1 MSKPIDVGCASLE
14 SSNLTMLEFHYNV
27 IENMFNIYILYLM
40 VILIA
45 LYTILS
51 IQIFMNGWKK
61 TANILIYQIIHEK
74 ICEMMIN
81 NKKLRCFKD
90 ELNGRG
96 MSEMLG
102 SSPTSYAF
110 KYQHIDKNHK
120 RSIQSS
126 CG

>member
-51 IQIFMNGWKK
+51 IQIFMNG
-61 TANILIYQIIHEK
+61 
-74 ICEMMIN
+74 
-81 NKKLRCFKD
+81 
-90 ELNGRG
+90 
-96 MSEMLG
+96 
-102 SSPTSYAF
+102 
-110 KYQHIDKNHK
+110 
-120 RSIQSS
+120 
-126 CG
+126 